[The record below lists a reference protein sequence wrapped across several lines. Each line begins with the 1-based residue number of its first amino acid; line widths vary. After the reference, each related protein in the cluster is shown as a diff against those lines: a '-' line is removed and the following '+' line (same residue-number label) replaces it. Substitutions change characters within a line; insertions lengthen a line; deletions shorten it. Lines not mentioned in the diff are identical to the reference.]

1 MEAEQLKN
9 LLTEALELQ
18 ECHVK
23 SDGSHYQ
30 IYAIGEMFD
39 GLSPVKCQQAVY
51 APLSALIAEG
61 TLHAISIKTFIP
73 AQWEREKKLILP
85 I

>member
-1 MEAEQLKN
+1 VETEQLKQ
-9 LLTEALELQ
+9 LLVEALSLD

-30 IYAIGEMFD
+30 IYAVGEMFD
-39 GLSPVKCQQAVY
+39 GLSAVKSQQAVY
-51 APLSALIAEG
+51 APLSQLIAEG
-61 TLHAISIKTFIP
+61 TLHAVSIKTFAP

-85 I
+85 S

>member
-1 MEAEQLKN
+1 MEAEQLKA
-9 LLTEALELQ
+9 LLCDALELQ

-30 IYAIGEMFD
+30 IYAVGEMFAT
-39 GLSPVKCQQAVY
+39 LSAVKSQQAVY
-51 APLSALIAEG
+51 APLSQLIAEG
-61 TLHAISIKTFIP
+61 TLHAISIKTFAP